1 MPTPLATAGRDT
13 SWVADTWQ
21 SLIASQSARP
31 MERCQPAKGLAC
43 LLDVQSL
50 PSMIDD
56 SRSDVQ
62 GIRARTARRSGP
74 VPDCLRRAASALAGD
89 FLPVTAR

>member
-13 SWVADTWQ
+13 SWGTDTWQ
-21 SLIASQSARP
+21 SLIASQTARRVG
-31 MERCQPAKGLAC
+31 RCQPAKGPAC
-43 LLDVQSL
+43 LLAFQPL

-62 GIRARTARRSGP
+62 GTGPARHAVAAPFPIAFIAPRAR
-74 VPDCLRRAASALAGD
+74 
-89 FLPVTAR
+89 

>member
-13 SWVADTWQ
+13 SWVTDTWQ
-21 SLIASQSARP
+21 SLIASQTALLLG
-31 MERCQPAKGLAC
+31 RCQPTKGPAC
-43 LLDVQSL
+43 LLAFQPL

-62 GIRARTARRSGP
+62 GTGARTARRSGP
-74 VPDCLRRAASALAGD
+74 APDCLHRAESALAGD